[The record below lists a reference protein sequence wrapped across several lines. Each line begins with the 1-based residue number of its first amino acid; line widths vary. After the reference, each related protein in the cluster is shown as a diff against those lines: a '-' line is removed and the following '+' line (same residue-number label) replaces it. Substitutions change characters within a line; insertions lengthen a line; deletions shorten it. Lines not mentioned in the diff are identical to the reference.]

1 MLYLSHLGLAG
12 LHDLLCQKVVRYTST
27 ITFDSG
33 IAQCAERLHT
43 QCRLLK

>member
-12 LHDLLCQKVVRYTST
+12 LHDLACNKAVRYTCA

-33 IAQCAERLHT
+33 IAQRAERLRT
-43 QCRLLK
+43 